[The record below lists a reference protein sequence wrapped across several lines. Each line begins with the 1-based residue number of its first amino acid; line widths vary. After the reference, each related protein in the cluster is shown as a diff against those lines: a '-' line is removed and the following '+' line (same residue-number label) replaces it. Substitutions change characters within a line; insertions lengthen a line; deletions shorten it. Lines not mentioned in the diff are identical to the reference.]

1 MFKFQ
6 LQLDRELFQWEK
18 DRILLI
24 EPNTS
29 LEQIC
34 CVQFYNKKSKI
45 SEESIPEGNK
55 VKIPNILLTQNIPLT
70 AVICG
75 VEGEGTQVLG
85 YKTFR
90 VLPRLKPQSY
100 QDDDEEILIFGGGAS
115 GTT

>member
-6 LQLDRELFQWEK
+6 LELDRELFQWEK

-24 EPNTS
+24 KPNTN
-29 LEQIC
+29 LDQIY
-34 CVQFYNKKSKI
+34 CVQFYNNKSKF
-45 SEESIPEGNK
+45 SEEVTPQDDI

-75 VEGEGTQVLG
+75 KEGEGTQVLG